1 MSGAPV
7 GDRQVARYEFRMQRL
22 FVEDGLSA
30 GAVLPLGRD
39 QSHYL
44 AHVLRLP
51 PGASL
56 LLFNGRDGEWRG
68 TLAQVTKK
76 GVTVRAENQT
86 RPQEP
91 AAPLTYAFAPLKQAR
106 LDYMIQKA
114 VEMGAGIL
122 QPVLTQHTQNARIT
136 VERMQANA
144 IEAAEQCGILAVPD
158 VRPEMKLAQFLAQR
172 DSGDPL
178 IFADEDAPLHG
189 GMDALGALYGK
200 RMTLLI
206 GPEGGFSND
215 ERALLL
221 KQTNIIRL
229 SLGPRILRA
238 DTAAVAG
245 LALLQSIA
253 GDWR

>member
-1 MSGAPV
+1 M
-7 GDRQVARYEFRMQRL
+7 ARYEFRMQRL
-22 FVEDGLSA
+22 FVQDGLSA

-44 AHVLRLP
+44 AHVLRLL
-51 PGASL
+51 PGAPL
-56 LLFNGRDGEWRG
+56 LLFNGRDGEWRSALE
-68 TLAQVTKK
+68 TVSKK
-76 GVTVRAENQT
+76 GVTVRVEHQT
-86 RPQEP
+86 RPQTS
-91 AAPLTYAFAPLKQAR
+91 AARLIYAFAPLKQAR

-114 VEMGAGIL
+114 VEMGAGVL

-158 VRPEMKLAQFLAQR
+158 VRPELKLAQFLAGR
-172 DSGDPL
+172 DSNDTL
-178 IFADEDAPLHG
+178 IFADEDAPLRD
-189 GMDALGALYGK
+189 GMDALAALRGQA
-200 RMTLLI
+200 MTLLI
-206 GPEGGFSND
+206 GPEGGFSGD

-221 KQTNIIRL
+221 KQANIIRL